1 MYSFDALPF
10 GFRKNTVISIRFTLM
25 RRLITVLV
33 GSLVVLT
40 GFIGLTSAYKK
51 FTGFTISSNKAY
63 SYMVI
68 IFNDISSITSDLF
81 CTAVCN

>member
-33 GSLVVLT
+33 SSLVLT

-81 CTAVCN
+81 